1 MSEIVPADDIE
12 KIVGAP
18 RARNLHLGRAVSEDQ
33 RVYILH
39 SQKCIDS
46 GRDVRECPFSVAMDN
61 GIDVDYWWLG
71 CEDIAVVLGV
81 RGPHLVPIRK
91 VSDQRYLPGGFLL

>member
-1 MSEIVPADDIE
+1 MPADDIE
-12 KIVGAP
+12 QIVGAP

-39 SQKCIDS
+39 SQQCIDS
-46 GRDVRECPFSVAMDN
+46 GRDVRECTFSRAMDN

-81 RGPHLVPIRK
+81 RGPHLVPVRK
-91 VSDQRYLPGGFLL
+91 VSDQPRFPGGVL